1 MKKKDK
7 SIIVSAV
14 CGVVLLLLYLGTI
27 FGWLEGFDQVISNT
41 FVRNPFLTQ
50 IMKVIT
56 FLGEAE
62 VLIGLAV
69 LYILIC
75 KNKKTGAIVMLNLG
89 TIALF
94 NHILKF
100 IIKRSRPSLE
110 HLVVADGF
118 SFPSGHSAC
127 SMAFYGML
135 IYLINK
141 KCKNKKARYILT
153 AVFSVLILAIGCSRI
168 YLRVHYP
175 SDVLAGFT
183 FGLLILSLFSK
194 LVNFV
199 DN

>member
-7 SIIVSAV
+7 STIVSAA
-14 CGVVLLLLYLGTI
+14 CGMGLLLLYLGTT
-27 FGWLEGFDQVISNT
+27 FGWLEGLDRVVSSFFMRT
-41 FVRNPFLTQ
+41 PLLTQ
-50 IMKVIT
+50 IMKAVT

-62 VLIGLAV
+62 VLIGIAV
-69 LYILIC
+69 IYMLIC
-75 KNKKTGAIVMLNLG
+75 KNKKIGAVVLLNLG
-89 TIALF
+89 CVALF

-100 IIKRSRPSLE
+100 IIKRPRPSLE

-127 SMAFYGML
+127 SMAFYGIL

-141 KCKNKKARYILT
+141 KCKNKKIKYILT
-153 AVFSVLILAIGCSRI
+153 AILSVLIIAIGCSRI

-183 FGLLILSLFSK
+183 FGLIILSLFCK
-194 LVNFV
+194 LVDSV